1 MNQQMPV
8 SETGALTIW
17 RHPSILAGI
26 GRLEHP
32 RAVLGTAVLPVKLY
46 PCMMMV
52 MPAGFEPSITSLRGL
67 RPNQLDE
74 GTRWRYGSDS
84 NRRLTALQAVLF
96 NLLSTV
102 SWLGYCMA
110 FSNSTKNCYFFA
122 ISYNCKKTDT
132 DYINSANK
140 RYCFAFLFALTRAR
154 ARNGKTYTARVETN
168 RASMKR
174 IAARAGVS
182 RGTGIGCC
190 LL

>member
-1 MNQQMPV
+1 MPV

-32 RAVLGTAVLPVKLY
+32 RAVLETAVLPVKLY

-84 NRRLTALQAVLF
+84 NRRLTALQACPLQPLEYRIMVGIVGF
-96 NLLSTV
+96 EPTV
-102 SWLGYCMA
+102 PASKAG
-110 FSNSTKNCYFFA
+110 
-122 ISYNCKKTDT
+122 
-132 DYINSANK
+132 
-140 RYCFAFLFALTRAR
+140 ALAAWPYPIILEIRA
-154 ARNGKTYTARVETN
+154 GLEPV
-168 RASMKR
+168 
-174 IAARAGVS
+174 IAAVKGLCPNHLDERTVWREAE
-182 RGTGIGCC
+182 
-190 LL
+190 LLAFKRRRRR

>member
-1 MNQQMPV
+1 MRTRLRRRNRLKRLFPGLFLAAALPVTAWLLFKAVPGLSGFTLQIWPGWLDLNQQMPV

-32 RAVLGTAVLPVKLY
+32 RAVLETAVLPVKLY

-67 RPNQLDE
+67 RPHQLDE

-84 NRRLTALQAVLF
+84 NRRITVLQAALL

-102 SWLGYCMA
+102 SWLG
-110 FSNSTKNCYFFA
+110 
-122 ISYNCKKTDT
+122 
-132 DYINSANK
+132 
-140 RYCFAFLFALTRAR
+140 
-154 ARNGKTYTARVETN
+154 
-168 RASMKR
+168 
-174 IAARAGVS
+174 
-182 RGTGIGCC
+182 
-190 LL
+190 

>member
-1 MNQQMPV
+1 MRTDPYGGTGWNRTNDTLGFNQVLYQLSYSSIWRRAQNSNLTPCGAIRLAGGPGPSGFTLQIWLGWLDLNQQMPV

-32 RAVLGTAVLPVKLY
+32 RAVLETAVLPVKLY

-67 RPNQLDE
+67 RPHQLDE

-84 NRRLTALQAVLF
+84 NRRITVLQAALL

-102 SWLGYCMA
+102 SWLG
-110 FSNSTKNCYFFA
+110 
-122 ISYNCKKTDT
+122 
-132 DYINSANK
+132 
-140 RYCFAFLFALTRAR
+140 
-154 ARNGKTYTARVETN
+154 
-168 RASMKR
+168 
-174 IAARAGVS
+174 
-182 RGTGIGCC
+182 
-190 LL
+190 